1 MIKSFA
7 RNVAGVVVVLSLA
20 SPTAA
25 QTPNKSRTQQPAQA
39 QAQAPADPLKEFEK
53 IVQQC
58 QAAAEAVNTPTISV
72 YYNNRTSAWVRRVR
86 TFEVRYDVR
95 KTDSLVAPVV
105 GQINVLEIAATGS
118 APDEQSAAA
127 LEFTIASSPR
137 HVRTRTDVT
146 FKWRDQK
153 WTVKEGTRTVDF
165 RNESGAYVTPM
176 KSAVEPSKGTDFY
189 GRIADCFPS

>member
-72 YYNNRTSAWVRRVR
+72 YYNSRLSAWVRRVR

-95 KTDSLVAPVV
+95 KTDSLVAPVI
-105 GQINVLEIAATGS
+105 GQINVLEISAAES
-118 APDEQSAAA
+118 AADEQSAAA
-127 LEFTIASSPR
+127 LEFSIASSPR

-146 FKWRDQK
+146 FIWRDQK

-165 RNESGAYVTPM
+165 RNESGAYVTPV
-176 KSAVEPSKGTDFY
+176 KSAVEASKGTAFY